1 MLRDEGLIKLI
12 DVVKNGRRHS
22 NYDANVRRAA
32 LYHTLVTGE
41 GADVLLKR
49 WVRREDLELF
59 NQRVALTQHIFT
71 TTTKS
76 ILDVFNKVPRALY
89 NRVLT
94 YKNNDKNTS
103 YQELE
108 DILSKYYGNA
118 SMDDWMATRYLDLN
132 GFDPNA
138 FIVEEFEA
146 FDNKVA
152 RAKPY
157 PFEVSS
163 SMAIDYEYK
172 NNILQYLIVKQ
183 VKNEL
188 ERYTIYMDNQC
199 LIFQQI
205 REDVAKFNQ
214 AEGVIY
220 EYENASYIVIGKQV
234 FEFIEPLSYNLG
246 KVPAKQVGIIRAKNK
261 SGDDS
266 VSFVSLFDAAIPFI
280 LKSIKTNSELD
291 LVMSNMAFPIKISY
305 VQKCD
310 ECEGAKVVDNETC
323 RSCNGTGKKHS
334 TSAMETI
341 EIGMNGNLDNDNV
354 VDLSKLVAFISPP
367 TDIIKLMDD
376 FVDKMTE
383 KAKEIIFNSDIF
395 TKKQIADTA
404 TGKLLDSQ
412 NVYDALQPVF
422 RAYSDTWEYKID
434 IIARIT
440 DLKEGLIWSF
450 TFNKD
455 AKLKSKTELINDL
468 VLVNSANAPIE
479 IRKDIYNDLAR
490 ITYSDNPNEY
500 LKYQVKERFNPFSG
514 YPQESISQALLSEFV
529 RKEIKVLYFNFNYIF
544 NEVEHRSIIKGKDF
558 YSLTYELQKQEV
570 DVIVL
575 EIIEQTK
582 ATVPIL

>member
-12 DVVKNGRRHS
+12 NVVKNSRRHS

-32 LYHTLVTGE
+32 LYHTIVTGE

-49 WVRREDLELF
+49 WVRREDEELF

-94 YKNNDKNTS
+94 YQNNDKNTS

-163 SMAIDYEYK
+163 SMAVDYEYK

-188 ERYTIYMDNQC
+188 DRYTIYMDNQC

-214 AEGVIY
+214 AEGVVY

-234 FEFIEPLSYNLG
+234 FEFIEPLPYNLG

-404 TGKLLDSQ
+404 TGKMLDSQ

-422 RAYSDTWEYKID
+422 KAYSDTWEYKID
-434 IIARIT
+434 IISKIT
-440 DLKEGLIWSF
+440 DLNRDLIWSF

-514 YPQESISQALLSEFV
+514 YSQETITQALLSEFV
-529 RKEIKVLYFNFNYIF
+529 KKETKVLYYNFTYIF
-544 NEVEHRSIIKGKDF
+544 NEVEARMIAAKKDF
-558 YSLTYELQKQEV
+558 YALDYNIQKLEV
-570 DVIVL
+570 DKIVSELVESQTTVIKL
-575 EIIEQTK
+575 
-582 ATVPIL
+582 